1 MALPNWEPALW
12 AKLVEL
18 PLDRLAGEPA
28 PEFGFV
34 KRLMREEGW
43 DYASAIR
50 VAAEYRRFLLLA
62 ALGPVS
68 PSPKVDAAWHL
79 HLTYTR
85 AYNIGLCQHTLGHPL
100 DHTPSNGPGETARH
114 ASAYKDTLNRYLA
127 VFEEEPPADIWP
139 PAKPRPPGAKPARKP
154 WSSARIAGAL
164 AFVLT
169 LGFLARPSFALFLT
183 VVFLVLATSVAHA
196 MSNDGKKRKAD
207 GSSCSGGC
215 GSGGDSG
222 GCGSSCGS
230 GCGGG
235 CGGGCG

>member
-1 MALPNWEPALW
+1 MALPNRETALW

-18 PLDRLAGEPA
+18 QLDRLAGEPA

-43 DYASAIR
+43 DYATAIR

-68 PSPKVDAAWHL
+68 PSPRVDAAWHL

-85 AYNIGLCQHTLGHPL
+85 AYNIGLCERTLGHAL
-100 DHTPSNGPGETARH
+100 DHTPSGGPGETAH
-114 ASAYKDTLNRYLA
+114 YESVYEDTLNRYHT

-139 PAKPRPPGAKPARKP
+139 PAKPCPRAAAPGYRYAKP
-154 WSSARIAGAL
+154 WSSARIAGSL
-164 AFVLT
+164 AFVLM
-169 LGFLARPSFALFLT
+169 LGFIARPGFALFLT
-183 VVFLVLATSVAHA
+183 VVFLVLAASVAHA
-196 MSNDGKKRKAD
+196 MSDEGRKRKAD
-207 GSSCSGGC
+207 GSSCGGG
-215 GSGGDSG
+215 GS
-222 GCGSSCGS
+222 CGSSCGS

-235 CGGGCG
+235 CGGGCS